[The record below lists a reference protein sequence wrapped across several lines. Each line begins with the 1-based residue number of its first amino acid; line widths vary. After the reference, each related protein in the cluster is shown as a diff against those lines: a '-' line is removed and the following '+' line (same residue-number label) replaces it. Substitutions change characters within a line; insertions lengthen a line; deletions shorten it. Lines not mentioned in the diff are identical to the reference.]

1 MTGAGCGAGRRR
13 QQAPPACRTDRPRA
27 RGMKRIV
34 ISEFMDLPAV
44 ESLRAAFEVDYAPD
58 LVDDRAGLLARLA
71 CADALIV
78 RNRTGVDRKLLA
90 AAPQLR
96 AVGRLGV
103 GLDNIDV
110 AACEAANIAVF
121 PATGA
126 NSLPVAEYVLAT
138 AMVLLRGAYLS
149 SADVA
154 TGRWPRA
161 RMSQGREAAG
171 KTLGLVGFGGIGR
184 LTAKLAQGLG
194 MRVLA
199 SDPVLPADSPVW
211 AQTGVGRLELDELLG
226 EVDVLSL
233 HVPLTESTRGMIDA
247 TRIARMKPDAVL
259 VNTARGGIVDEVAL
273 AAALR
278 AGRLGGAALD
288 VFANEPLPA
297 GSALADVPNLILTP
311 HIGGVTRESNER
323 VSALVAA
330 RVSEFLEAQ
339 GA

>member
-1 MTGAGCGAGRRR
+1 MT
-13 QQAPPACRTDRPRA
+13 
-27 RGMKRIV
+27 RIV

-44 ESLRAAFEVDYAPD
+44 ESLRGTFDVDYSPE
-58 LVDDRAGLLARLA
+58 LVDDRAGLLARVA
-71 CADALIV
+71 TADALIV
-78 RNRTGVDRKLLA
+78 RNRTRVDRELLA
-90 AAPQLR
+90 AAPRLR

-110 AACEAANIAVF
+110 AGCEAAKVAVF

-149 SADVA
+149 SAEVA
-154 TGRWPRA
+154 AGQWPRP
-161 RMSQGREAAG
+161 RMSQGRETAG
-171 KTLGLVGFGGIGR
+171 KTLGLVGFGGIGQ

-199 SDPVLPADSPVW
+199 SDPLLSADSAIW
-211 AQTGVGRLELDELLG
+211 ADTGAGRRELDALLG

-233 HVPLTESTRGMIDA
+233 HVPLTSATRGLIDA
-247 TRIARMKPDAVL
+247 ARLARMKPDAVL
-259 VNTARGGIVDEVAL
+259 INTARGGVVDEAAL

-278 AGRLGGAALD
+278 VGRLGGAALD
-288 VFANEPLPA
+288 VFDDEPLAA
-297 GSALADVPNLILTP
+297 GSPLAGVPNLILTP

-323 VSALVAA
+323 VSSLIA
-330 RVSEFLEAQ
+330 RRVGEFLRSSAPDS
-339 GA
+339 

>member
-1 MTGAGCGAGRRR
+1 VT
-13 QQAPPACRTDRPRA
+13 
-27 RGMKRIV
+27 RIV

-44 ESLRAAFEVDYAPD
+44 ESLRGTFDVDYSPE
-58 LVDDRAGLLARLA
+58 LVDDRAGLLARVA
-71 CADALIV
+71 TADALIV
-78 RNRTGVDRKLLA
+78 RNRTRVDRELLA
-90 AAPQLR
+90 AAPRLR

-110 AACEAANIAVF
+110 AGCEAAKVAVF

-149 SADVA
+149 SAEVA
-154 TGRWPRA
+154 AGQWPRP
-161 RMSQGREAAG
+161 RMSQGRETAG
-171 KTLGLVGFGGIGR
+171 KTLGLVGFGGIGQ

-194 MRVLA
+194 MRALA
-199 SDPVLPADSPVW
+199 SDPLLSADSAIW
-211 AQTGVGRLELDELLG
+211 ADTGAGRRELDALLG

-233 HVPLTESTRGMIDA
+233 HVPLTSATRGLIDA
-247 TRIARMKPDAVL
+247 ARLARMKPDAVL
-259 VNTARGGIVDEVAL
+259 INTARGGVVDEAAL

-288 VFANEPLPA
+288 VFDDEPLAA
-297 GSALADVPNLILTP
+297 GSPLAGVPNLILTP

-323 VSALVAA
+323 VSSLIA
-330 RVSEFLEAQ
+330 RRVGEFLRSSAPDS
-339 GA
+339 